1 MKAIEILSESR
12 KINEAPASML
22 GQIAR
27 RAGAGILGAI
37 GLNTL
42 AGQINDKAD
51 VGMFANRY
59 YKEFMNYLKTRNRS
73 PEQATFGD
81 LKSFMSKNKI
91 PTHNVPNNPAGV
103 ASKEMVNS
111 ILNQTADEFLSNKT
125 VKGNNNTQQTKQQSG
140 GASSSTGST
149 NRQSSTGNANGGQA
163 QTTNPSVPRTPAD
176 VRAQKQAQAAQSAR
190 DQMTPVTSQST
201 TGKITMKSIK
211 SSIANLSKN
220 ERSQL
225 RKMIAA
231 RAGV

>member
-1 MKAIEILSESR
+1 MEILSESK
-12 KINEAPASML
+12 KIDEAPASML

-27 RAGAGILGAI
+27 RAGAGVLGAM

-73 PEQATFGD
+73 PDQATFGD

-103 ASKEMVNS
+103 ASKDMVNS
-111 ILNQTADEFLSNKT
+111 ILNQTADEFLSNKA
-125 VKGNNNTQQTKQQSG
+125 VKGNNTTQQSKQQSG
-140 GASSSTGST
+140 SASSSARSN
-149 NRQSSTGNANGGQA
+149 NRQSSTGNYGGQA
-163 QTTNPSVPRTPAD
+163 QTTTPSVPRTPAD